1 MTSYVEYL
9 SRCSV
14 QYLAHL
20 KYWAVILLLNFKTS
34 EYIFWMLLLF
44 SCQVMS
50 SSSRPHGL
58 QHARPPCPSPSPR
71 VCPSLCTLN
80 WWYHPTTS
88 SSVTL
93 FFCLQSFPASGS
105 FPVSRLFASA
115 GQSTGAS
122 ASDKSPLSKIVLCKY
137 FSLWF
142 LFYVMFFKKNFYIW
156 LIPTYSFF
164 LLWVLLCC
172 SKKSHKKFLQCFHPE
187 NILGLD
193 FYILVYDLF

>member
-9 SRCSV
+9 FMCSV
-14 QYLAHL
+14 QYLDHL
-20 KYWAVILLLNFKTS
+20 KHWAVILLLNFKTS

-71 VCPSLCTLN
+71 VCPSLCPLN
-80 WWYHPTTS
+80 WWCHPTIS

-105 FPVSRLFASA
+105 FPVSQLFASA
-115 GQSTGAS
+115 GQSIGAS
-122 ASDKSPLSKIVLCKY
+122 ASDKSPLSKMCFANISVCGWFFMWC
-137 FSLWF
+137 FSKRIF
-142 LFYVMFFKKNFYIW
+142 TF
-156 LIPTYSFF
+156 
-164 LLWVLLCC
+164 
-172 SKKSHKKFLQCFHPE
+172 
-187 NILGLD
+187 D
-193 FYILVYDLF
+193 